1 MDDINIQLALNEDT
15 SAKILAEFD
24 RLDERFEV
32 MEGEL
37 RTASASAGQVI
48 SVLKGESLPPGFKK
62 ILTFDRAYILP
73 HSKSAQCC

>member
-37 RTASASAGQVI
+37 RTASASAGQVN
-48 SVLKGESLPPGFKK
+48 SVFKGESSPLGFKK
-62 ILTFDRAYILP
+62 MPTFDRAYILP